1 MSRVTA
7 FPRRRRHRPLTRLE
21 RGVIAAAVVVVLAI
35 LWPDWAETALN
46 ADLPPVP
53 APSED
58 RAERTDITGHARVV
72 DGDGLVIEGRRIRL
86 YGIDA
91 FELRQT
97 CGAYAC
103 GRASAD
109 ALRDLVGGRP
119 VVCAEM
125 DRDRY
130 GRIVAV
136 CEAGG
141 RDLGAAMVRQGHAVA
156 YTRYSRRYAPEERAA
171 RRENKGAWPHGFT
184 APETWRQGVDPV
196 ERLS

>member
-7 FPRRRRHRPLTRLE
+7 FPRRRRHRPLTWLE
-21 RGVIAAAVVVVLAI
+21 RGVIVAAAVAVIAI
-35 LWPDWAETALN
+35 LRPDWAEIVRN
-46 ADLPPVP
+46 ADLPPL
-53 APSED
+53 APPSM
-58 RAERTDITGHARVV
+58 ERTEHADITGHARVI
-72 DGDGLVIEGRRIRL
+72 DGDGLVIEGRHIRL

-91 FELRQT
+91 FELRQI

-109 ALRDLVGGRP
+109 ALTNLIGGRP
-119 VVCAEM
+119 VACAEM

-130 GRIVAV
+130 GRMVAA

-156 YTRYSRRYAPEERAA
+156 YTRYSYRYVLEERAA
-171 RRENKGAWPHGFT
+171 RRENAGAWPHGFT
-184 APETWRQGVDPV
+184 APETWRHAH
-196 ERLS
+196 